1 MALTRN
7 ELWKTADIDTLRR
20 EIEMLQRKDAAYA
33 ALVAELRAEALRR
46 IGAAAIQHGNKIEN
60 K

>member
-20 EIEMLQRKDAAYA
+20 EVEMLQRKEIAYV
-33 ALVAELRAEALRR
+33 ALVQKLRDEVEALKNE
-46 IGAAAIQHGNKIEN
+46 HNH
-60 K
+60 

>member
-1 MALTRN
+1 MTDMALTRN

-33 ALVAELRAEALRR
+33 ALVAELRAEVEALKNE
-46 IGAAAIQHGNKIEN
+46 HNH
-60 K
+60 